1 VSAREGGEPGGD
13 LLELR
18 HPFKVPREGLK
29 HLDEDNRSTVMTSS
43 SLRDQAAD

>member
-1 VSAREGGEPGGD
+1 MSAREGGEPGRD

-29 HLDEDNRSTVMTSS
+29 HLDNRSTVMTSS